1 MLFEQQ
7 HVFYSLISAAN
18 DGSKSEG
25 RGEGVMGVTFFA
37 QSLSVCHVIMLQILA
52 PLQMYFCQSKFLFYI
67 MTGP

>member
-25 RGEGVMGVTFFA
+25 RGEGVMGVTFFGKPC
-37 QSLSVCHVIMLQILA
+37 VCFEIKLQILA
-52 PLQMYFCQSKFLFYI
+52 P
-67 MTGP
+67 